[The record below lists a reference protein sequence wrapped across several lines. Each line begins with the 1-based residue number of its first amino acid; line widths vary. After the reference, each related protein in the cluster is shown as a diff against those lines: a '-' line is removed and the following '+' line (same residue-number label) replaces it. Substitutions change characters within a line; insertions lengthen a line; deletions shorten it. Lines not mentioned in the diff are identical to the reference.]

1 MIQKSIFVVV
11 LGITL
16 ASGTAASLY
25 GQATFSIGS
34 ASTEVA
40 DIGIAELSGSI
51 TFTVTSGTTVAAP
64 FFIRYPATITNNAAS
79 EISVTGTGG
88 LAGIASSPTIDSSN
102 NTLIINVPAGGVAG
116 DKITIQGVRVSVAA
130 PQKLTQVTTTV
141 TASTNG
147 NAILTGQGTPSVINR
162 TVQPF
167 SVDLSSAPALAY
179 TNGIV
184 INPSTTVII
193 REGFLN
199 AFTSAVG
206 SFGQTVPTQFRIT
219 PFPSIPS
226 GVQLTFA
233 ATATDATT
241 GATLTTTSGAAEIV
255 PRADGTTAVVYQFTA
270 GATSA
275 LNIESFQIGITLAI
289 QPPASTGTVTFQ
301 TTLIPVGIIT
311 PNSEFPSTA
320 IPRFLER
327 AVPDETELTSG
338 SVELAFPF
346 RASGEAAFTGIGITN
361 PQNFRASVTLEALD
375 ANGTLVT
382 GPNITNPVTLTVPR
396 NGQLGM
402 LANEIFGTGFNAS
415 GPGTIVAKGKTSI
428 LAGFYLIGD
437 QTGVKL
443 DGATADF
450 SAIRTFVLP
459 FVSHENPIPF
469 TLLEF
474 FNPGTS
480 NASVTLKL
488 VDSTGRLVNSVVL
501 LVPAKATVNRE
512 VGDLFAVSLSAFSGG
527 YITGF
532 SDLPVVSRESFGNAS
547 ASNVLRSQVAIQK
560 SQFHV
565 AHFASGSGFVT
576 ELNFVN
582 IDASVPADITLTAY
596 DDKGILVA
604 SGTNPVKLLIQ
615 PNTQVIRTVEDLF
628 RLASSSL
635 TTGYIQVD
643 VATSNQGP
651 FVSTPA
657 LAGSVRFGAANGGFS
672 ASLPLF
678 LPAIT
683 DFVYSHVAQNQE
695 FYTGATL
702 LNTNSTA
709 TSVTVEVFTKDG
721 VLVGTFS
728 GTVEPRQ
735 KIAKLI
741 FQLIAAVTNQVGG
754 YIKVRANQPIT
765 SFSLFGDTKGLS
777 LSAIPPQGIN

>member
-1 MIQKSIFVVV
+1 MIRKSIFVLI

-40 DIGIAELSGSI
+40 DIGIAELSGSV
-51 TFTVTSGTTVAAP
+51 TFTVASGTTVAAS
-64 FFIRYPATITNNAAS
+64 FSIRYSATITNNAAS
-79 EISVTGTGG
+79 EISITGTGG
-88 LAGIASSPTIDSSN
+88 LAGIASFPTIDSSN

-116 DKITIQGVRVSVAA
+116 NRITIQGVRVSVAA
-130 PQKLTQVTTTV
+130 PQKLTQVTATV

-147 NAILTGQGTPSVINR
+147 NAILTGQGTPLVVNR

-167 SVDLSSAPALAY
+167 TVDLSSAPALAY
-179 TNGIV
+179 TNGTV
-184 INPSTTVII
+184 INPNTTVIMNE
-193 REGFLN
+193 RFLT
-199 AFTSAVG
+199 AFTSGVG
-206 SFGQTVPTQFRIT
+206 TFGQTVPTQLRIS
-219 PFPSIPS
+219 PFPSIPP

-233 ATATDATT
+233 ATATDTTT
-241 GATLTTTSGAAEIV
+241 GATLTTTSGTAETV

-270 GATSA
+270 AANSV
-275 LNIESFQIGITLAI
+275 LNFESFPIVITLAI

-327 AVPDETELTSG
+327 LLPDETELTSG
-338 SVELAFPF
+338 SVDLAFPF

-361 PQNFRASVTLEALD
+361 PQNFRVSVTLAALD
-375 ANGTLVT
+375 TNGTLII

-396 NGQLGM
+396 NGQLGK
-402 LANEIFGTGFNAS
+402 LATEIFGTGFNAS
-415 GPGTIVAKGKTSI
+415 GPGTIAARGKTTI
-428 LAGFYLIGD
+428 LPGFYLIGD
-437 QTGVKL
+437 QTRL
-443 DGATADF
+443 DGAIADL
-450 SAIRTFVLP
+450 SATRTFVLP
-459 FVSHENPIPF
+459 FVSHENPLPF
-469 TLLEF
+469 TLLEL

-480 NASVTLKL
+480 NASVTLNL
-488 VDSTGRLVNSVVL
+488 FDSTGRLVNSLALTVN
-501 LVPAKATVNRE
+501 AKATVNRD
-512 VGDLFAVSLSAFSGG
+512 VGDLFAVSLTTLSGG
-527 YITGF
+527 YITGY
-532 SDLPVVSRESFGNAS
+532 SDLPVVSRETFGTAS
-547 ASNVLRSQVAIQK
+547 ASNVLRGQVAIQK
-560 SQFHV
+560 SRFHV

-582 IDASVPADITLTAY
+582 LDASYPALITLTAF
-596 DDKGILVA
+596 DDKGVLVA
-604 SGTNPVKLLIQ
+604 SGTNPVKLTFQ

-628 RLASSSL
+628 RLSTSL
-635 TTGYIQVD
+635 TTGFIQVD
-643 VATSNQGP
+643 VDTSSLGP

-657 LAGSVRFGAANGGFS
+657 LAGSVRFGAANGAFS

-678 LPAIT
+678 LPPLT

-695 FYTGATL
+695 FFTGATL
-702 LNTNSTA
+702 LNTNSGA
-709 TSVTVEVFTKDG
+709 TSVTLEVFSKDG
-721 VLVGTFS
+721 VLIGTFS
-728 GTVEPRQ
+728 GTIEPRQ
-735 KIAKLI
+735 RIAKLI

-754 YIKVRANQPIT
+754 FIRIRANQPIT